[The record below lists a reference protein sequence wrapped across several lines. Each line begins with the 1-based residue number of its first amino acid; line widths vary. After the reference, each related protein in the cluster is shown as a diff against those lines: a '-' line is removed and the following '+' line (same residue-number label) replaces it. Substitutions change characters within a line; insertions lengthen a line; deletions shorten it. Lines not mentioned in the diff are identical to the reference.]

1 MAGCAIL
8 SLAAFAQYK
17 GAQPVDSKLKK
28 GFDTISQTLAKQYLG
43 KLASADFGGRGTGQ
57 SGYMKAARYMAEQY
71 KASGLTPL
79 GDKGTY
85 FQNVPFTS
93 FKADP
98 YRTTL
103 TFGKTVLMPGKDL
116 GFSGVTGDLEFSG
129 AVTAINVPA
138 GQKVEASAVENKI
151 VIMNGKGADRA
162 AVQTAFRNGAK
173 VVLTIVDK
181 VEVEPTVMSGHN
193 QNGRSRGS
201 LRGYITRA
209 AFLKVCE
216 GLEMDSNAILGEKAD
231 SVVSWP
237 DGKTASAKIRSL
249 KENVGVP
256 NVIGR
261 LEGSDP
267 KLKEE
272 FIGIGA
278 HLDHLG
284 TQDGVIYYGA
294 DDDGS
299 GSTALLC
306 VVKAMAANPVKP
318 KRSIV
323 FMAFCGEEMGLLGSR
338 YCSDNPPMPLEKM
351 SCLLQMDMVGRNEE
365 LKDRN
370 GNFVEKPENNV
381 NTISLVGSKRI
392 STELHQATLDANKH
406 IGFEF
411 KYNHEDVYTRS
422 DHAMFARK
430 GVPIT
435 FLFSGFHPEYHQP
448 TDTIEKINFE
458 KIVSAARLNYIVA
471 MNVANMPALLK
482 RDVVQ
487 N

>member
-1 MAGCAIL
+1 MAGCTIL

-28 GFDTISQTLAKQYLG
+28 GFDAITQDLAKQYLG
-43 KLASADFGGRGTGQ
+43 KLASEDFGGRGTGQ
-57 SGYMKAARYMAEQY
+57 SGYMKAARYVADNF
-71 KASGLTPL
+71 KASGLKPL

-98 YRTTL
+98 YRSTL
-103 TFGKTVLMPGKDL
+103 TCGKTVLMPGKDFGL
-116 GFSGVTGDLEFSG
+116 TGVTGDLEFSG
-129 AVTAINVPA
+129 GITAINLPA
-138 GQKVEASAVENKI
+138 GQKFEASAVENKI
-151 VIMNGKGADRA
+151 VILNGKGADRA
-162 AVQTAFRNGAK
+162 AVQLAFRNGAK
-173 VVLTIVDK
+173 LVLTIADK
-181 VEVEPTVMSGHN
+181 VAVEPTVMSGHN
-193 QNGRSRGS
+193 QNGRARAS
-201 LRGYITRA
+201 LRGYISRA
-209 AFLKVCE
+209 GFMKIAE
-216 GLEMDSNAILGEKAD
+216 GLELDANSILGERSD
-231 SVVSWP
+231 GPVSWP

-256 NVIGR
+256 NVIGK

-272 FIGIGA
+272 FIGLGA

-299 GSTALLC
+299 GTTALLC
-306 VVKAMAANPVKP
+306 VAKAMAANPVKP

-323 FMAFCGEEMGLLGSR
+323 FMAFCGEEMGLIGSR

-351 SCLLQMDMVGRNEE
+351 SCLLQMDMVGRNED

-370 GNFVEKPENNV
+370 GVAIEKPEDNV

-406 IGFEF
+406 IGFVF

-448 TDTIEKINFE
+448 TDTIEKINFA
-458 KIVSAARLNYIVA
+458 KIVSSARLNYIVA
-471 MNVANMPALLK
+471 MNVSNMPSMLK
-482 RDVVQ
+482 RDVAQ